1 MKILNGVPIHI
12 TKDGKAVP
20 LDQLSEGHLEN
31 IISKLSCI
39 ARDGIR
45 VRTHFIVDDFND
57 MYTCQDKTLYGE
69 EALEH
74 LDYKWYVE
82 ERERRTKS
90 KSGNKGKH
98 GRGH

>member
-1 MKILNGVPIHI
+1 MKFENGMPIHV
-12 TKDGKAVP
+12 TKNGMEVP
-20 LDQLSEGHLEN
+20 LNRLSEGHLEN
-31 IISKLSCI
+31 TISRLEGMAKH
-39 ARDGIR
+39 GIK

-82 ERERRTKS
+82 ERERRWMS
-90 KSGNKGKH
+90 DFYQD
-98 GRGH
+98 